1 MNSSVVIARKEL
13 KGFFQT
19 PTFYVIAGIICVILS
34 FLFPAHFTM
43 FATQAQMAAQQMGGD
58 ARQANIHFGLYL
70 RHLSYMN
77 LLLIFVVPALTMKM
91 FAEEKKMRTF
101 DLLLTSPVTS
111 WEIVIGKF
119 LAVAGAIGA
128 IMLIALLYP
137 LVTLIFVDKIHWP
150 SLILAFMG
158 IYTLSLIYVA
168 MNLFCSSLTE
178 SVLISFI
185 LSVLL
190 NVSIWFVG
198 IGVDIVDSQ
207 WARQVFEHISL
218 ANQLSGLVEGT
229 LRVQTVAFFV
239 SAVSLFLFLAERVVE
254 SHRWRAS

>member
-1 MNSSVVIARKEL
+1 MNSSFVIARKEL
-13 KGFFQT
+13 KSFFLT
-19 PTFYVIAGIICVILS
+19 PTFYLIAGIICIILS
-34 FLFPAHFTM
+34 LLFPAHFTM
-43 FATQAQMAAQQMGGD
+43 FVNQMQMAAQQPGGSQ
-58 ARQANIHFGLYL
+58 QANIHYGLYL

-77 LLLIFVVPALTMKM
+77 LLLIFVVPALTMKL

-111 WEIVIGKF
+111 WQIVIGKF

-137 LVTLIFVDKIHWP
+137 LVTLMFVNKIHWP
-150 SLILAFMG
+150 SLFLAFSG
-158 IYTLSLIYVA
+158 IYILSLIYVA

-185 LSVLL
+185 LSVIL

-198 IGVDIVDSQ
+198 IGVEIVDSQ

-229 LRVQTVAFFV
+229 LRIQSIAFFI
-239 SAVSLFLFLAERVVE
+239 SSIALFLFLAERVVE

>member
-1 MNSSVVIARKEL
+1 MNSTFIIAKKEM

-19 PTFYVIAGIICVILS
+19 PTFYLISGIICVILS
-34 FLFPAHFTM
+34 LLFPAHLSM
-43 FATQAQMAAQQMGGD
+43 FISSSQMAAQQMAGGGQ
-58 ARQANIHFGLYL
+58 QANIHYGLYL
-70 RHLSYMN
+70 RHLSYIN
-77 LLLIFVVPALTMKM
+77 LLLIFVVPALTMKL
-91 FAEEKKMRTF
+91 FAEEKKLKTF

-111 WEIVIGKF
+111 WEIVLGKF
-119 LAVAGAIGA
+119 VAVAVAIAA

-137 LVTLIFVDKIHWP
+137 LVTLMFVDKIHWP
-150 SLILAFMG
+150 SLILAFSG
-158 IYTLSLIYVA
+158 IYVLSLIYVA

-185 LSVLL
+185 LSVIL

-198 IGVDIVDSQ
+198 IGVEVVDSQ

-229 LRVQTVAFFV
+229 LRIQTIAFFI
-239 SAVSLFLFLAERVVE
+239 SAIGLFLFLAERVVE

>member
-1 MNSSVVIARKEL
+1 MNSTFVIAKKEL
-13 KGFFQT
+13 KSFFMT
-19 PTFYVIAGIICVILS
+19 PTFYFIAGFICVILS
-34 FLFPAHFTM
+34 LLFPAHFSM
-43 FATQAQMAAQQMGGD
+43 FVTQAQMATQQMQQGN
-58 ARQANIHFGLYL
+58 QQSNIHYGLYL
-70 RHLSYMN
+70 RHLSYIN
-77 LLLIFVVPALTMKM
+77 LLLIFVVPAFTMKL
-91 FAEEKKMRTF
+91 FAEEKKLRTF

-111 WEIVIGKF
+111 WEIVLGKF
-119 LAVAGAIGA
+119 LSVAGAIGA

-137 LVTLIFVDKIHWP
+137 LITLMFVEHIHWP

-158 IYTLSLIYVA
+158 IYVLSLIYVS

-185 LSVLL
+185 LSVIL

-198 IGVDIVDSQ
+198 IGVEIVDSQ

-229 LRVQTVAFFV
+229 LRIQTIAFFV
-239 SAVSLFLFLAERVVE
+239 SAVALFLFLAERVVE